1 MMEKRKSY
9 RFLLGVG
16 GIGSGMFFA
25 LRGNETLGR
34 NESRAGVILPRRD
47 FCKLHIVAH
56 YVAVLTGAGQGGF
69 GVFPVG
75 KVGADATGEAML
87 EHMREAGMDTRFV
100 DTEPDRPTM
109 FSVCFTYP
117 DGDGGNITT
126 ADSASADVS
135 PADVD
140 RAVEALEHDLA
151 GKGGPSAGGV
161 ALAVAEVPLAARR
174 RLLEIARGRGWLTA
188 AAFNTAEVGEAME
201 SGMLKL
207 VDLLSVNRD
216 EAAALAGAYSGEDV
230 EAIARAAGE
239 RLSRA
244 NPGIRLC
251 VTAGA
256 AGAFGWADGVLE
268 HTPAPPVS
276 AVNTAGAGDATLAGL
291 VVATIAG
298 LPFLRPDRPRRTH
311 LADAPLETAM
321 DLAAMLAGLAVASE
335 DTINFDASA
344 EAIRE
349 LARQIGADLTGLQA
363 ALEA

>member
-1 MMEKRKSY
+1 MTEERKSY

-34 NESRAGVILPRRD
+34 NESRAGAILPRRD

-56 YVAVLTGAGQGGF
+56 YVAVLTGCPAGGF
-69 GVFPVG
+69 GVYPIG
-75 KVGADATGEAML
+75 KVGAEAAGGAML
-87 EHMREAGMDTRFV
+87 EQMRRAGMDTRFV
-100 DTEPDRPTM
+100 ETTPDRPTL
-109 FSVCFTYP
+109 FSVCFLYG

-126 ADSASADVS
+126 DDSASADVS

-140 RAVEALEHDLA
+140 RAVEALDRDL
-151 GKGGPSAGGV
+151 GGAGGV
-161 ALAVAEVPLAARR
+161 ALAVAEVPLAARK
-174 RLLEIARGRGWLTA
+174 RLLEIARARGWLTA
-188 AAFNTAEVGEAME
+188 AAFNTAELGEATE
-201 SGMLKL
+201 SGMLEL
-207 VDLLSVNRD
+207 VDLLGVNRD
-216 EAAALAGAYSGEDV
+216 EAAALAGADGGGDV

-251 VTAGA
+251 VTAGG
-256 AGAFGWADGVLE
+256 AGAFGWAGGELE
-268 HTPAPPVS
+268 HTPAPAVQ
-276 AVNTAGAGDATLAGL
+276 AVNTAGAGDATLAAL

-298 LPFLRPDRPRRTH
+298 LPFIRPDRPRRTS

-335 DTINFDASA
+335 DTINFDADA

-349 LARQIGADLTGLQA
+349 LARRIGTDPA
-363 ALEA
+363 ALRAALGA